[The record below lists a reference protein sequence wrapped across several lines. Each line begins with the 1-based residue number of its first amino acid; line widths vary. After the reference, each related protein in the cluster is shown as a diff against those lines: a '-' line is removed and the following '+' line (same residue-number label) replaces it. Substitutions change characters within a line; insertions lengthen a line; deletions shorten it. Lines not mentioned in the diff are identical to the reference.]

1 MKFLKAFK
9 YQLNDV
15 KASVITFYCVM
26 IGIAILL
33 SSIITLN
40 VSNVKGDAIGIDAAT
55 PVFLFILSLCIFS
68 TNFSFLNQ
76 NGVSRR
82 TMVLS
87 CFAMFATIAGIML
100 AIDII
105 YTTFMIILCE
115 LFGGEYATLFD
126 SMYYFGAKEPKSDY
140 INTLMYLPSVSQ
152 KLIRIAANI
161 IFNYVSYIAAAVTG
175 YFISIV
181 FYRLTKLW
189 RIIVFIIIP
198 VVLLNSSY
206 SIYRLGKSFFD
217 NISRW
222 LDRNIFNSPT
232 GTIISMLIWIVVFGT
247 LSYVIA
253 TRASLKP
260 KKE

>member
-1 MKFLKAFK
+1 MKFSKAFK

-15 KASVITFYCVM
+15 KPAIISFYVVM
-26 IGIAILL
+26 IGIVILF

-40 VSNVKGDAIGIDAAT
+40 VSNVKGDTIGIDAAT

-68 TNFSFLNQ
+68 ANFSFLNQ
-76 NGVSRR
+76 NSVSRR

-87 CFAMFATIAGIML
+87 CFAMFAAVAGIML
-100 AIDII
+100 VVDII
-105 YTTFMIILCE
+105 YTTFMLILCI
-115 LFGGEYATLFD
+115 LSGGEYATLFD
-126 SMYYFGAKEPKSDY
+126 SIYYFGAKEPKIDY

-152 KLIRIAANI
+152 KLIRIAANL

-175 YFISIV
+175 YLISVV

-189 RIIVFIIIP
+189 RIIIFIIIP

-206 SIYRLGKSFFD
+206 SIYRLGRSFFD
-217 NISRW
+217 TISSW

-232 GTIISMLIWIVVFGT
+232 GTIILMLIWIVVFGT
-247 LSYVIA
+247 LSYIIA